1 MFLGANFSRF
11 EKDIV
16 SSYEKISGEK
26 LVNEQKSYNQL
37 NFEDNNL
44 CEKINSLNK
53 ILFSLIDSYYFNNQN
68 KDIHLV
74 QSKNEKTHKSFY
86 FLAHNDHKGEPESVS
101 FKNED
106 NWSGILINSIRKAV
120 STEQEPI
127 FVNNYELNDFELKII
142 KDLKKN
148 EPLYK
153 ILFEEDPIKQKMHL
167 NERYIYQITFIDT
180 IHSKMN
186 FETLSRFHKIEEYK
200 LNSFL
205 GEDNSKHYYYDKE
218 NDSTEDKASE
228 SRLEEHLKKIYGIEY
243 VNFKN
248 SSNGWFIAHNKFE
261 IVGLATVDKF
271 IHDFDMSDKMKYI
284 NYISVAEHFRGKGLG
299 LRIFESILNEAN
311 RNDWVIE
318 RSHPSANGKI
328 YLKNRIDEIVDN
340 SDTPI
345 INYNDSTSKI
355 TEALKYIFKNKTE
368 TINLNNSELKIIF
381 PDYRNARILLKKLL
395 TEINVHI
402 SERDINL
409 KDFKTEN
416 FAMEF
421 EVNEK
426 MYKKIDNT
434 IADFI
439 SQNVKTE
446 KILTKTK
453 TNKYKNQ

>member
-1 MFLGANFSRF
+1 MFFGANFSRF
-11 EKDIV
+11 EKDII

-26 LVNEQKSYNQL
+26 LINDQESYNQL
-37 NFEDNNL
+37 NFEGNNL
-44 CEKINSLNK
+44 RERVNSLNK

-74 QSKNEKTHKSFY
+74 QSKNENTHKNFY

-101 FKNED
+101 FKDAD
-106 NWSGILINSIRKAV
+106 NWSGILINSIKKVV
-120 STEQEPI
+120 STQQDPI
-127 FVNNYELNDFELKII
+127 FVNDYELNDFELKII

-180 IHSKMN
+180 THSKMN
-186 FETLSRFHKIEEYK
+186 FETLSKFHKIEEYK

-205 GEDNSKHYYYDKE
+205 GEDNLKHYYYDKE
-218 NDSTEDKASE
+218 NDTTEDKVSE
-228 SRLEEHLKKIYGIEY
+228 LRLEEHLKKNYGIEY

-271 IHDFDMSDKMKYI
+271 INDFDMSDKMKYI
-284 NYISVAEHFRGKGLG
+284 NYISVSEHFRGDGLG
-299 LRIFESILNEAN
+299 LRIFETILKEGVK
-311 RNDWVIE
+311 NDWIIE

-328 YLKNRIDEIVDN
+328 YLKHRIDEIVDE
-340 SDTPI
+340 SDIPI

-355 TEALKYIFKNKTE
+355 SEVLKYIFKNKTE

-381 PDYRNARILLKKLL
+381 PDYKNARILLKKLL
-395 TEINVHI
+395 TQINVHI
-402 SERDINL
+402 LERDINL
-409 KDFKTEN
+409 KEFKTEN

-421 EVNEK
+421 EANEK

-434 IADFI
+434 ITDFI
-439 SQNVKTE
+439 SQNIKTE

-453 TNKYKNQ
+453 KYKNQ